1 MTTGENQNQ
10 EIALRNLTITVC
22 GLPEDLTPLKIRE
35 IFGSLASEGWKCNAG
50 RVTIR
55 LT

>member
-1 MTTGENQNQ
+1 MATGENEVQV
-10 EIALRNLTITVC
+10 RNLTITVC

-55 LT
+55 LNQ

>member
-1 MTTGENQNQ
+1 MDEKQNEQ
-10 EIALRNLTITVC
+10 ATRNLTITVC
-22 GLPEDLTPLKIRE
+22 CLPEELTPEKIRQ